1 MFNRKRG
8 AKINIKFIIVLV
20 VAIVAIGCSLFAA
33 REVHRAIVSKRNFDA
48 GQAAFEQKDWA
59 KASLCFQRYLRSNTN
74 DLDILKKYAETRMS
88 IRPLEAA
95 DVSAAIAVYRRV
107 IQLDSSSQTAY
118 EKLAELY
125 IGIDNFAELAY
136 IARSWQKQAPADRK
150 APLWLAQAL
159 IGLQRTA
166 EARQTL
172 DEFIK
177 ALDALPD
184 KPSEYVQAC
193 SLASQVASDPISGGT
208 VNEALEP
215 LTRAVEACPK
225 SIEAL
230 VSRAQFYRQRSD
242 ISGLSEEERLLLAVK
257 DLEAADALG
266 TENPRIRV
274 VLGTEW
280 LAHGELDRTDAE
292 LQAVDNLS
300 EDVIYKHFYDLRDW
314 TVGKFLLASQLAI
327 KKKDVTGCVSLADKV
342 LTNLT
347 DKRYRVSV
355 LPSAV
360 ILYVIAGKVTE
371 AKSCL
376 DEYIATM
383 STQEDAQQSRQG
395 LIYLK
400 ALVARAEAKPY
411 TVIDVLQPAIVMD
424 ASRPELWQLLAEAFI
439 QTDQTSRAINAL
451 VKCLSINPDDADI
464 TRQLAQEY
472 LKRQNWTKAFE
483 IARLAESSDATDIQ
497 IKLLR
502 IEASIYR
509 VAEQSSQITP
519 ASMESVSAELTQ
531 LRKEH
536 PERVDI
542 RIIQAIIADNLRQT
556 DEAEKE
562 LKMAIEQCQETL
574 RAEMQLVR
582 HYYKNKRMTEAVNTC
597 KAACERNPNVAE
609 PWLSL
614 SNLYVA
620 MTDYKS
626 ADTALTQGIQ
636 SVTGQLEQ
644 RSLMIRRAL
653 VELLY
658 LDRPTGIR
666 LLSEQAEQDTQEIR
680 VRCLLLNIR
689 EVQQDT
695 SRAEKLIKELR
706 QAEGE
711 NGLYWRL
718 YQAALW
724 LAADDWRSKQS
735 DIINAVQKCINSD
748 PEWSEPVLLLA
759 NMYQKLGDSVRIE
772 ETCRQGLNRN
782 PSATDIADVLISL
795 LEKQSRF
802 SDAKKVLTQLETNS
816 QLNSAWNVR
825 IAVNSG
831 DFSRAIEELRL
842 RVSNDNQDTNSRIL
856 LARLLYWTTQDAEQ
870 AFALLKEVEA
880 ITPNSIVLS
889 ATKVAILRRE
899 GRSEEAQKILDTYV
913 TERNTFAAYRMRAA
927 YLVNAGQLEAAEQDY
942 RKLTTFSEQATDGYE
957 LLSSFYSNNQKLD
970 QAIKTLDDGLV
981 AYPEDLGLKRSLIKT
996 LLTRGQAQ
1004 DQQRAYET
1012 LTALQ
1017 KKLPQDPE
1025 LIKLEA
1031 MYILKKPTPANLQ
1044 SARQKLEQVV
1054 KLEPTAVDAHLA
1066 LVSIAMQDER
1076 YEDARNSAIRAFGS
1090 NPNNATLL
1098 SARAAA
1104 ELKLGNTPIALEL
1117 AWQVLQQD
1125 PSNSEALSVII
1136 DGKNR
1141 SSLEKSKT
1149 LMESATVANPKNV
1162 DILFSLSRICTAMEQ
1177 SKTAIPKLEAYCMTN
1192 PDSNDITILVTLADL
1207 YRMNGDME
1215 LAKQK
1220 IEQAEKI
1227 DPGSL
1232 TVIHARFLLLLAQK
1246 QYDKLS
1252 QISSEYLTAKKQ
1264 NATTLIAAASALMSL
1279 DSIELK
1285 KEGLKLFEQALTIAP
1300 TSKDARLGLANTLYQ
1315 TGETSRAVTIY
1326 QELLKDYPKD
1336 LQIINNLAWIMQEH
1350 DRSYDAALELANRG
1364 LILSPED
1371 KELLDTRGTILANM
1385 ENRLDDAR
1393 KDYERLVELIPSDSQ
1408 QKASALL
1415 RLGRICM
1422 KLNDLAQAQQH
1433 FQNALEIDQ
1442 KINVFTSDER
1452 SEIAKI
1458 L

>member
-1 MFNRKRG
+1 MFNRKRR
-8 AKINIKFIIVLV
+8 AWINIKFIIVLV
-20 VAIVAIGCSLFAA
+20 VVIVAIGCSLFVVRKA
-33 REVHRAIVSKRNFDA
+33 HRANISKRNFDA

-59 KASLCFQRYLRSNTN
+59 KASLYFQRYLRHNSK

-88 IRPLEAA
+88 IRPLEAS
-95 DVSAAIAVYRRV
+95 DVSAAIAVYRRI
-107 IQLDSSSQTAY
+107 IQLDPLDQTSH

-125 IGIDNFAELAY
+125 IGINNFEELAY
-136 IARSWQKQAPADRK
+136 IARLWLKQDPAGRK
-150 APLWLAQAL
+150 APLWLAEAL
-159 IGLQRTA
+159 IGLHRTA

-172 DEFIK
+172 DDFIK

-184 KPSEYVQAC
+184 KPSEYLQAC

-208 VNEALEP
+208 ANEALVW
-215 LTRAVEACPK
+215 LSHAVEAFPQSVK
-225 SIEAL
+225 ARA
-230 VSRAQFYRQRSD
+230 SRAQFYRRRFD
-242 ISGLSEEERLLLAVK
+242 ISGFSEEERLARARK

-266 TENPRIRV
+266 TENPRLRLF
-274 VLGTEW
+274 LGAEW
-280 LAHGELDRTDAE
+280 LALDELDRADAE
-292 LQAVDNLS
+292 LHAVDNLS
-300 EDVIYKHFYDLRDW
+300 EDVVYKHFYDLRDW

-327 KKKDVTGCVSLADKV
+327 KKNDVTGYVSLANKV

-347 DKRYRVSV
+347 DKRYRARV

-360 ILYVIAGKVTE
+360 MLYLIAGKVTE

-383 STQEDAQQSRQG
+383 PTQEEAQQSRQG

-411 TVIDVLQPAIVMD
+411 TVIDVLQSAIVMD
-424 ASRPELWQLLAEAFI
+424 ASRLELWQLLAEAFI
-439 QTDQTSRAINAL
+439 QTDQTRRAINAL
-451 VKCLSINPDDADI
+451 VKCLSINPGDADI
-464 TRQLAQEY
+464 ALQLAQEY

-483 IARLAESSDATDIQ
+483 IARLAESSDPTDIQ

-502 IEASIYR
+502 VEASIYR

-536 PERVDI
+536 PDRVDI
-542 RIIQAIIADNLRQT
+542 RIMQAIIADNLKKT

-609 PWLSL
+609 PWLLL

-636 SVTGQLEQ
+636 SVTDLLEQ
-644 RSLMIRRAL
+644 RSLMIKRAL
-653 VELLY
+653 VVLLY

-666 LLSEQAEQDTQEIR
+666 LLSDLAEQDAQEIH

-695 SRAEKLIKELR
+695 SRAAKLIKELQ

-711 NGLYWRL
+711 NGLYWRY

-735 DIINAVQKCINSD
+735 DIVNAVQKCIDSD
-748 PEWSEPVLLLA
+748 PEWSGPVLLLA
-759 NMYQKLGDSVRIE
+759 KMYQKLGDPVHME
-772 ETCRQGLNRN
+772 ETCRQGLSRN

-802 SDAKKVLTQLETNS
+802 SDAKKVLTQVETNS
-816 QLNSAWNVR
+816 KLNSAWNVR
-825 IAVNSG
+825 IAVNSR

-842 RVSNDNQDTNSRIL
+842 RVSNDNQDANSRIL
-856 LARLLYWTTQDAEQ
+856 LARLLYWNTQNAEQ

-880 ITPNSIVLS
+880 ITPNSIALS
-889 ATKVAILRRE
+889 ATKVAILRAEDRF
-899 GRSEEAQKILDTYV
+899 EEAQKILDTYV
-913 TERNTFAAYRMRAA
+913 DERNTFAAYTMRAA
-927 YLVNAGQLEAAEQDY
+927 YLANTGQLEAAEKDY
-942 RKLTTFSEQATDGYE
+942 RKLTEFSEQATDGYE
-957 LLSSFYSNNQKLD
+957 LLSSFYRSNQKLD
-970 QAIKTLDDGLV
+970 QAIKTLDEGLV
-981 AYPEDLGLKRSLIKT
+981 EYPEDLGLKRSLIKT
-996 LLTRGQAQ
+996 LLTSDQVQ
-1004 DQQRAYET
+1004 DQQRAYEM

-1031 MYILKKPTPANLQ
+1031 MYILQKPTPANLR

-1054 KLEPTAVDAHLA
+1054 KLEPIAVNAHLA
-1066 LVSIAMQDER
+1066 LISIAMQDER
-1076 YEDARNSAIRAFGS
+1076 YEDARNSAIRAIGS

-1104 ELKLGNTPIALEL
+1104 EFKLGNTPIALEL
-1117 AWQVLQQD
+1117 AWQVLHQD

-1136 DGKNR
+1136 QSNNR
-1141 SSLEKSKT
+1141 SSLEKSKAM
-1149 LMESATVANPKNV
+1149 MESAIIANPKNV
-1162 DILFSLSRICTAMEQ
+1162 DILISLSRICVALEQ
-1177 SKTAIPKLEAYCMTN
+1177 SKTVIPKLEAYCMTN
-1192 PDSNDITILVTLADL
+1192 PDSNDISILVTLADL
-1207 YRMNGDME
+1207 YRINGDME

-1232 TVIHARFLLLLAQK
+1232 TVINARFLLLLAQK

-1285 KEGLKLFEQALTIAP
+1285 KEGLKLFEQAVTIAP
-1300 TSKDARLGLANTLYQ
+1300 TKGARLGLANTLYQ
-1315 TGETSRAVTIY
+1315 TGETSRAVIVY
-1326 QELLKDYPKD
+1326 QELLKDFPKD
-1336 LQIINNLAWIMQEH
+1336 LKIINNLAWIMQEH
-1350 DRSYDAALELANRG
+1350 YHSYDAALELTNKG
-1364 LILSPED
+1364 LAISPND
-1371 KELLDTRGTILANM
+1371 IYLLDTRGTILSNM

-1393 KDYERLVELIPSDSQ
+1393 KDFERLVELTPSDSQ

-1415 RLGRICM
+1415 SLGRICI
-1422 KLNDLAQAQQH
+1422 KLNDLAQAKQH

-1442 KINVFTSDER
+1442 KINVFTDDER
-1452 SEIAKI
+1452 SEVAKI
-1458 L
+1458 I